1 MINVPGT
8 AIHVRF
14 DSFTPQYPPLYDGAT
29 AKSTLNLASVNA
41 GQSNTLLV
49 GAGGV
54 NQQFLADLSPPQKNA
69 NLSTTGAG
77 NVDDYQDRHKKLLAK
92 AVAGGAPWEAYANTD
107 PCAFSYVCPAQ
118 VNTAA
123 GYFEGVCFVDVF
135 DATLCPGGNPKNFA
149 MLYVAPPY
157 GPHFATPA
165 LFLAAIEATAVNI
178 VRAIAGYNAIAA
190 AQNLPILEALRNTLY
205 SSTRY
210 NQNPPV
216 PLADIGRAMFAG
228 FASELANQPHCG
240 LVELQFPVGDGSAL
254 QGDQFAALAT
264 ELDPNNPVVPSAPNP
279 VAHPVGGP
287 PRRDPLP
294 PKPMIVDGDPVVIDD
309 PEEPDPDNDPVVD
322 TELAPLDSN
331 AVKVK
336 LGPIA
341 TASAAVDA
349 ATKGLMSTLN
359 NIPVGDAA
367 HEVVVPKRTHEYGN
381 IGHLV
386 AVPAEALQYGAP
398 PNFGWLPDAGY
409 LPYNDPALLA
419 ARDVLNSADRV
430 EEAADLARSTT
441 TTKEAIT
448 ARKVARAEANKA
460 AASAQTVESEAN
472 KPNASQAVKDLAV
485 EARKVADL
493 TETLTQKIEAGV
505 KRAEATRRNWRI
517 AKGIGIGVTVLALTG
532 LFTWIFAFGGARLI
546 AGDGIKRFKAG
557 ALGLDTLD
565 GDTDAGLDILTA
577 LEIPNDVAVVHL
589 VDKQGQRLMDSSGQ
603 TTDTLTDANGTWTA
617 QGSTISFKAADA
629 DKAKGKISVNYVL
642 EVTPKEAADLP
653 AGEPYT
659 TDPQTFT
666 VTYWP
671 KAVDIAASATDRSQ
685 AVAFSNLP
693 DGSALDS
700 APKSPWMLDATA
712 KSAQYVPQA
721 GDAAA
726 VLAQVPYF
734 VGFKDNA
741 AKLVV
746 LFPALPVPDP
756 ASTTRYSR
764 TLPTV
769 FTLPDPSPAVWKLIV
784 GGAQKDSDSGWEVKG
799 TALTYTPVNLA
810 ASVNSAAIQFALV
823 YSAVQG
829 GSGTATVKLLAD
841 GEAPQK
847 LPAKTIKVIAPNRTD
862 VTFAVA
868 IPADVAGFA
877 LKAPSAGWTVDM
889 AKKQVVFT
897 PASGFANNLAPTAGF
912 ASVGFT
918 ATSHLDSTVEITF
931 PMNMSISNAA
941 RSGATAFDIQAL
953 NPRVVSD
960 FSLSVEDAMP
970 SGDTS
975 GGVWAT
981 QGKKVIYGT
990 PRGQALQDPNQ
1001 ASVNKM
1007 YVMTFADG
1015 TQARAT
1021 LTASFT
1027 QAFTAYDIVVRYSRL
1042 LTIDVLKYCY
1052 LPPSTVPGQLPQVT
1066 LNNGLKQANGFA
1078 VNDTNGLE
1086 SVDFSRATV
1095 PTRDQVV
1102 NYTVTR
1108 GGLSATAKIT
1118 VSVDPNV
1125 VTTIMPRTT
1134 DCLAAV
1140 SMGGGQTV
1148 AFDVLTK
1155 SSAFFAKDPDSVVLT
1170 GLQDVGQARGA
1181 QAALLEKG
1189 GKSLRVPN
1197 EGIWLV
1203 GDKGEIIFTA
1213 DQGFTEPPTPVGF
1226 QFADVRGN
1234 LSDIGVMVIDP
1245 AVQDAAGLPE
1255 ALKAMDETAF
1265 WNSFQT
1271 YVSGPNVQ
1279 PPKDADTFV
1288 SYAAVLAGALQTV
1301 VKTGYDPLTLDDYRN
1316 ASKAYLDNGSV
1327 WEDDSTSGLRGI
1339 VSICKDIV
1347 TGALPAKTDELVV
1360 RYWRLDLMSRV
1371 AAGALDDDPT
1381 VFDA

>member
-1 MINVPGT
+1 MITVPGT
-8 AIHVRF
+8 QVQVRF
-14 DSFTPQYPPLYDGAT
+14 DTFTHQYPPLYDDAT
-29 AKSTLNLASVNA
+29 ANGTLNLASVNA

-69 NLSTTGAG
+69 NLSSGGAG
-77 NVDDYQDRHKKLLAK
+77 NGDDYQDRHKKLLAK

-107 PCAFSYVCPAQ
+107 PCAFSYVCPTQ

-123 GYFEGVCFVDVF
+123 GYWEGVCFVDVF

-287 PRRDPLP
+287 PRRNPLP
-294 PKPMIVDGDPVVIDD
+294 PKPMIVDADPVVIDD
-309 PEEPDPDNDPVVD
+309 PEESDSGDDNKPVADVEMGSMNL
-322 TELAPLDSN
+322 TG
-331 AVKVK
+331 VKVK

-349 ATKGLMSTLN
+349 ATKRLISTLN
-359 NIPVGDAA
+359 SIPVGDAA
-367 HEVVVPKRTHEYGN
+367 HEVVVPKRTHEYGS
-381 IGHLV
+381 ISHLL
-386 AVPAEALQYGAP
+386 AQRPQYHAP
-398 PNFGWLPDAGY
+398 PNAPVLPSAIEA
-409 LPYNDPALLA
+409 LPYNDPALQA
-419 ARDVLNSADRV
+419 AKDVLDSSWIV
-430 EEAADLARSTT
+430 EEAAELARSTT

-517 AKGIGIGVTVLALTG
+517 TKGIGIGVIVLALTG

-546 AGDGIKRFKAG
+546 AGNGIKRFQAR

-589 VDKQGQRLMDSSGQ
+589 VDKQGQRLKDSSRQ

-617 QGSTISFKAADA
+617 QGSTISFKAGDA
-629 DKAKGKISVNYVL
+629 DKAKGKISVNYVV

-700 APKSPWMLDATA
+700 APESPWTLNATA
-712 KSAQYVPQA
+712 KTAQYAPQV

-734 VGFKDNA
+734 VGFKGNA

-799 TALTYTPVNLA
+799 TALTYTPVNLG

-823 YSAVQG
+823 YSTVQG

-868 IPADVAGFA
+868 IPVDVAGFA

-889 AKKQVVFT
+889 AKRQVVFT
-897 PASGFANNLAPTAGF
+897 PASGFANNLAPTADF

-941 RSGATAFDIQAL
+941 RSGATAFDVQAR

-960 FSLSVEDAMP
+960 FSLSVEDVMP

-981 QGKKVIYGT
+981 QGKKVFYGT

-1001 ASVNKM
+1001 ASVNKI

-1015 TQARAT
+1015 TKARAK

-1027 QAFTAYDIVVRYSRL
+1027 QSFTAYDIVVRYATP
-1042 LTIDVLKYCY
+1042 LTIDVRKYCY
-1052 LPPSTVPGQLPQVT
+1052 QPVGSTGQALQIM
-1066 LNNGLKQANGFA
+1066 LNGSQAPVAGF
-1078 VNDTNGLE
+1078 
-1086 SVDFSRATV
+1086 SVVSVAGVQFVRFNASSSPAT
-1095 PTRDQVV
+1095 DQTV
-1102 NYTVTR
+1102 NYTVTTPA
-1108 GGLSATAKIT
+1108 GVTATAKI
-1118 VSVDPNV
+1118 
-1125 VTTIMPRTT
+1125 
-1134 DCLAAV
+1134 DC
-1140 SMGGGQTV
+1140 
-1148 AFDVLTK
+1148 
-1155 SSAFFAKDPDSVVLT
+1155 
-1170 GLQDVGQARGA
+1170 
-1181 QAALLEKG
+1181 
-1189 GKSLRVPN
+1189 
-1197 EGIWLV
+1197 
-1203 GDKGEIIFTA
+1203 
-1213 DQGFTEPPTPVGF
+1213 
-1226 QFADVRGN
+1226 
-1234 LSDIGVMVIDP
+1234 
-1245 AVQDAAGLPE
+1245 
-1255 ALKAMDETAF
+1255 
-1265 WNSFQT
+1265 
-1271 YVSGPNVQ
+1271 
-1279 PPKDADTFV
+1279 
-1288 SYAAVLAGALQTV
+1288 
-1301 VKTGYDPLTLDDYRN
+1301 
-1316 ASKAYLDNGSV
+1316 
-1327 WEDDSTSGLRGI
+1327 
-1339 VSICKDIV
+1339 
-1347 TGALPAKTDELVV
+1347 
-1360 RYWRLDLMSRV
+1360 SR
-1371 AAGALDDDPT
+1371 
-1381 VFDA
+1381 